1 MNERKIER
9 SRIKKARDRVSDVL
23 LSSAEGAGLAG
34 KPIVEQELIST
45 QVDFQLQAE
54 NRDKNKAK

>member
-23 LSSAEGAGLAG
+23 LSSAEGA
-34 KPIVEQELIST
+34 
-45 QVDFQLQAE
+45 
-54 NRDKNKAK
+54 